1 MAKPMGRQ
9 GGRQRNDREKSE
21 YDQKIL
27 DMARVTRV
35 VAGGRRFS
43 FRATVGLGNKK
54 GKIGVG
60 IGKGLDVSQA
70 VEKAVA
76 DAKKNMIVVVLK
88 EGTIPHEVEA
98 KYASAKVFL
107 KPAPKG
113 KGLVAGGAMRIICGL
128 AGIENITAKIISKST
143 NKLNNAQATLEALK
157 KLKSIDAN
165 RRK

>member
-1 MAKPMGRQ
+1 MARPMGRQ
-9 GGRQRNDREKSE
+9 GGRQRNAREKSE
-21 YDQKIL
+21 YTQKVL

-70 VEKAVA
+70 VDKAVA
-76 DAKKNMIVVVLK
+76 DGKKNMIVIALK
-88 EGTIPHEVEA
+88 DGTIPHEVTA
-98 KYASAKVFL
+98 KYGAAKVLL

-113 KGLVAGGAMRIICGL
+113 RGLVAGGAVRAICSL
-128 AGIENITAKIISKST
+128 AGIENISAKIISKST
-143 NKLNNAQATLEALK
+143 NKLNNARTTVEALK
-157 KLKSIDAN
+157 KLKV
-165 RRK
+165 

>member
-1 MAKPMGRQ
+1 
-9 GGRQRNDREKSE
+9 
-21 YDQKIL
+21 
-27 DMARVTRV
+27 MARVTRV

-70 VEKAVA
+70 VEKAVS
-76 DAKKNMIVVVLK
+76 DAKKNMIVVALK
-88 EGTIPHEVEA
+88 EGSIPHEVEA
-98 KYASAKVFL
+98 KYASARVFL

-113 KGLVAGGAMRIICGL
+113 KGLVAGGAMRIICDL

-143 NKLNNAQATLEALK
+143 NKLSNARATLEALK
-157 KLKSIDAN
+157 KLKS
-165 RRK
+165 

>member
-1 MAKPMGRQ
+1 MGNQR
-9 GGRQRNDREKSE
+9 GRQRNEKEKSE
-21 YDQKIL
+21 YDQKVL

-43 FRATVGLGNKK
+43 FRATVGIGNKK

-70 VEKAVA
+70 VDKAVA
-76 DAKKNMIVVVLK
+76 DAKKNLIIIALK

-98 KYASAKVFL
+98 KYASARVLL
-107 KPAPKG
+107 KPAPLG
-113 KGLVAGGAMRIICGL
+113 KGLVAGGAMRIICNL

-143 NKLNNAQATLEALK
+143 NKLNNAKATLEALK
-157 KLKSIDAN
+157 KLKSG
-165 RRK
+165 R

>member
-1 MAKPMGRQ
+1 MGRQ

-21 YDQKIL
+21 YDQKVL

-70 VEKAVA
+70 VDKAVA
-76 DAKKNMIVVVLK
+76 DGKKNMIVIALK
-88 EGTIPHEVEA
+88 DGTIPHEVTA
-98 KYASAKVFL
+98 KYGAAKVLL

-113 KGLVAGGAMRIICGL
+113 RGLVAGGAVRAICSL
-128 AGIENITAKIISKST
+128 AGIENISAKIISKST
-143 NKLNNAQATLEALK
+143 NKLNNARATVEALK
-157 KLKSIDAN
+157 KLKV
-165 RRK
+165 

>member
-1 MAKPMGRQ
+1 MGGKQR
-9 GGRQRNDREKSE
+9 GGRRNDKEKSE
-21 YDQKIL
+21 FDQKVL

-43 FRATVGLGNKK
+43 FRATVGIGNKK

-60 IGKGLDVSQA
+60 VGKGLDVSQA
-70 VEKAVA
+70 VDKAVS
-76 DAKKNMIVVVLK
+76 DAKKNLIVVVLK

-98 KYASAKVFL
+98 KYASARVFL

-113 KGLVAGGAMRIICGL
+113 KGLVAGGAIRVICSL

-143 NKLNNAQATLEALK
+143 NKLNNARATLDALK
-157 KLKSIDAN
+157 KLK
-165 RRK
+165 

>member
-1 MAKPMGRQ
+1 MGRQ
-9 GGRQRNDREKSE
+9 GGRQRNAREKSE
-21 YDQKIL
+21 YDQKVL

-60 IGKGLDVSQA
+60 VGKGLDVSQA

-88 EGTIPHEVEA
+88 DGTIPHEIEA
-98 KYASAKVFL
+98 KYAAARVFL

-113 KGLVAGGAMRIICGL
+113 KGLVAGGAMRIICSL

-143 NKLNNAQATLEALK
+143 NKLNNARATLEALK
-157 KLKSIDAN
+157 KLKI
-165 RRK
+165 KM